1 PSVGPAYE
9 RGAYSFHTGRTM
21 YTGSAVKAWR
31 HLELPEARYEEF
43 FAVLREKAIEYRGRM
58 RVYFHEAGLLEELR
72 YRLKHPAALLIML
85 PNGLVKLINALPFI
99 CGDLRREP
107 LHHGLARVPR
117 AGGGPR
123 VGQVVA
129 GLAGAPGLTRTLRPR
144 IYLFRRG
151 PRTGCRHRARCRAG
165 CSRSA
170 AWSAIDF
177 SSMRA
182 SCRISSA
189 RPGPTPSPARSTF
202 PPSGVA
208 SPASCSPSSASRRS
222 TSTSIRGWARTA

>member
-1 PSVGPAYE
+1 
-9 RGAYSFHTGRTM
+9 
-21 YTGSAVKAWR
+21 KAWR
-31 HLELPEARYEEF
+31 YLELPEARYGEF

-72 YRLKHPAALLIML
+72 YRLKHPAALLIVL

-107 LHHGLARVPR
+107 LRDVLARFQRAWGDPRGAKVGDEIAADPRRTRTFPQWVP
-117 AGGGPR
+117 P
-123 VGQVVA
+123 
-129 GLAGAPGLTRTLRPR
+129 LAG
-144 IYLFRRG
+144 G
-151 PRTGCRHRARCRAG
+151 PRTGARDPAPRRPR

-170 AWSAIDF
+170 AWSDIGF
-177 SSMRA
+177 FSMRA

-189 RPGPTPSPARSTF
+189 RPGPTPSPARSTL
-202 PPSGVA
+202 PRSGVA

-222 TSTSIRGWARTA
+222 TSTSIRGWARTACSTPLTCRQLGMVC